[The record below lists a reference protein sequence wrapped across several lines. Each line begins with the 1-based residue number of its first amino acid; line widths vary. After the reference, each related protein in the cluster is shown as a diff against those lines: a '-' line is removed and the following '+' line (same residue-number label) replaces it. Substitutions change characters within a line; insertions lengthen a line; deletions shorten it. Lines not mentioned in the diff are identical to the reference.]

1 MENKEQSSLEV
12 GIEEFVMY
20 LNQIEHWQ
28 GLRERHYVEA
38 NKKALIKSLADH
50 KAKMILADQKRK
62 IFLWF
67 HNWLIQKEL
76 NMKLK
81 DWSSTELK
89 RDFDKEF

>member
-1 MENKEQSSLEV
+1 MTS
-12 GIEEFVMY
+12 
-20 LNQIEHWQ
+20 
-28 GLRERHYVEA
+28 ERSIQRDIDNYCK
-38 NKKALIKSLADH
+38 NCSR
-50 KAKMILADQKRK
+50 LADQKQK

-89 RDFDKEF
+89 RDFDKEFEELK

>member
-1 MENKEQSSLEV
+1 MENKEQSSLEKDNCV
-12 GIEEFVMY
+12 GSSAFPCSY
-20 LNQIEHWQ
+20 KCCQ
-28 GLRERHYVEA
+28 EA
-38 NKKALIKSLADH
+38 
-50 KAKMILADQKRK
+50 LADQKRK
-62 IFLWF
+62 IFSWF